1 MTNWLK
7 VLLYFKV
14 CVKWLNLS
22 KQEVCYENGSG
33 QKKKIVFHH
42 LIKISSSDK
51 AHVTESKASKPET
64 RGICDEII
72 SLDLN
77 L

>member
-1 MTNWLK
+1 MTNCWLK

-33 QKKKIVFHH
+33 LKKDYD
-42 LIKISSSDK
+42 IKQISSSDK
-51 AHVTESKASKPET
+51 AHVTESKA
-64 RGICDEII
+64 
-72 SLDLN
+72 
-77 L
+77 